1 MPETN
6 PQLQLALTRLAEL
19 LERTGHPGVDEIQ
32 RLINLLAEHPELGL
46 RELNQNRWW
55 AGAGSWAA
63 ETMADNPGLSEAEW
77 MLEVREFR
85 TLLIEI
91 GEQLLAS
98 SAPNPGIS
106 SWLLAFNQW
115 NASGV

>member
-1 MPETN
+1 MPESDT
-6 PQLQLALTRLAEL
+6 QLELAVTRLAEL
-19 LERTGHPGVDEIQ
+19 LERIGHPSAHEVR
-32 RLINLLAEHPELGL
+32 RLLTVLVEQPQLGL

-91 GEQLLAS
+91 GERLLES
-98 SAPNPGIS
+98 TTPNPGIS
-106 SWLLAFNQW
+106 SWLSAFHHW
-115 NASGV
+115 NEAGV